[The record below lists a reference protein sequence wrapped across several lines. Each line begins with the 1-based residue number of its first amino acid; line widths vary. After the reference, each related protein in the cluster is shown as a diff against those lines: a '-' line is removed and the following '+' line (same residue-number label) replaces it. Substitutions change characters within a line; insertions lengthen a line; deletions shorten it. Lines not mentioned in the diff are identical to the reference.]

1 MTCPSCGSPTPDGA
15 RFCPECGA
23 ALTAPPPVLEERKV
37 VSVLFADLVGFTTR
51 SDGADPE
58 DVRAALRPYQSRI
71 RAEVERFGGTL
82 EKFAGDGVMAVFG
95 APVAREDDA
104 ERAVR
109 AALRVHEAIERL
121 NAERPGLDLA
131 ARAAVATGEAV
142 VALDARA
149 DAGET
154 LVAGDVVNTAS
165 RLEGRAPAGGVVVDE
180 RTRRAAG
187 DRFTWEALEPL
198 ELRGKARPVPG
209 FRVLAAR
216 SRFGV
221 DLEAGGRAELVGRDR
236 ELALLTDVFE
246 RTVGG
251 ATAQIVTVVGE
262 PGVGKSRLV
271 SELRAHV
278 DARPALVAWRQ
289 GRCISFGHDVAFWA
303 LGEIVKAEAG
313 ILESDPPERAAARL
327 ASAVDAA
334 VDDAGERDWLR
345 VRLAPLVGLGA
356 AGGGVGRGESFA
368 AWRRFLEA
376 IAARRPLVI
385 VVEDIHWADPAM
397 VEFLD
402 HLVSRTAGVPMLVV
416 CTARPELFERHPR
429 WGGGMRN
436 ATTIALDPLRE
447 EETARLVDA
456 LLARAPLP
464 ASTRAA
470 LIERSGG
477 NPLFAEEFVRM
488 ALERGIGD
496 QPMPETVQAIIA
508 ARLDTLAPSQKAA
521 LQDAAVVG
529 KVFWTGAVAA
539 IGGRDE
545 AALEEDLLQLAAREF
560 TRPARASSV
569 VDQSEHAFWH
579 ALVRDVT
586 YRQIPRAAR
595 AAKHVAA
602 AEWIERIAGERV
614 GDHAA
619 FIASHYG
626 EALALARA
634 SGAPDA
640 DDLAERAAGFL
651 IMAAQRALALDAQ
664 EARGHYERA
673 LALRP
678 VGHPQ
683 RGPALASLGWAL
695 HLEGD
700 SAVAQGHLE
709 AAIEELRGRG
719 DPRAAA
725 DAILKLGHVV
735 RARGDTARAT
745 ALIREAEA
753 LLADQPPSVESAWLA
768 VFSSWHWMFAGR
780 WAECEAWAERCIA
793 LARPYDVPELL
804 PRALQLRGL
813 ARASLGRLDEG
824 YADLREALR
833 LGLER
838 GLGVETQTAYT
849 NLADCLWW
857 DEGPAAGLE
866 TKRIAMAFAESRGLT
881 GHLQWA
887 QAESTWMLFDLGRWD
902 ELEAA
907 AEDVFRHERE
917 RGEGQ
922 WSVMVRTQLA
932 RVAAW
937 RGEAGAAAELM
948 EETLP
953 RARVIADPQVLVP
966 ALATAAVALHE
977 RGEREEAART
987 ASELLGENFDTAL
1000 GPWLAEAVRVLVA
1013 DAGADAAGALLD
1025 VVPCIALVERCAR
1038 RSSEAALAEA
1048 RGDLQRAAGGYAE
1061 AAEAWRAY
1069 GNVPE
1074 EAHARL
1080 AWGRCLLALGR
1091 RDEALAPLEAALAAL
1106 TELGAAPRAAEA
1118 EGLLGSARALA

>member
-1 MTCPSCGSPTPDGA
+1 MSCPSCGSPTPDGA

-23 ALTAPPPVLEERKV
+23 ALTAPAQLLEERKV

-58 DVRAALRPYQSRI
+58 DVRAALRPYQARI

-109 AALRVHEAIERL
+109 AALRVHEAIGDL
-121 NAERPGLDLA
+121 NAEQPALDLA

-165 RLEGRAPAGGVVVDE
+165 RLEGAAPAGGVVVDE

-198 ELRGKARPVPG
+198 ALRGKALPVPA
-209 FRVLAAR
+209 FLVLAAR

-246 RTVGG
+246 RTVHG

-278 DARPALVAWRQ
+278 DARPELVAWRQ

-313 ILESDPPERAAARL
+313 ILESDEPERAAARL

-334 VDDAGERDWLR
+334 VDEPGERDWLR
-345 VRLAPLVGLGA
+345 VRLAPLVGLGG

-376 IAARRPLVI
+376 VAARRPLVI

-447 EETARLVDA
+447 DETARLVDA
-456 LLARAPLP
+456 LLVRAPLA
-464 ASTRAA
+464 ASTRSA
-470 LIERSGG
+470 LIDRSGG

-539 IGGRDE
+539 IGGREE
-545 AALEEDLLQLAAREF
+545 AALEDDLLQLGEREF

-569 VDQSEHAFWH
+569 ADQTEHAFWH

-634 SGAPDA
+634 AGAPDA
-640 DDLAERAAGFL
+640 NRRPGRARRRVPHDGRQAG
-651 IMAAQRALALDAQ
+651 ARPRRAGGPGPLR
-664 EARGHYERA
+664 ARAGA
-673 LALRP
+673 PPPRP
-678 VGHPQ
+678 PQ

-700 SAVAQGHLE
+700 SAVGQSHLE
-709 AAIEELRGRG
+709 AAIDELRGLVVATTRG
-719 DPRAAA
+719 
-725 DAILKLGHVV
+725 
-735 RARGDTARAT
+735 
-745 ALIREAEA
+745 
-753 LLADQPPSVESAWLA
+753 
-768 VFSSWHWMFAGR
+768 GR
-780 WAECEAWAERCIA
+780 
-793 LARPYDVPELL
+793 P
-804 PRALQLRGL
+804 
-813 ARASLGRLDEG
+813 
-824 YADLREALR
+824 
-833 LGLER
+833 
-838 GLGVETQTAYT
+838 T
-849 NLADCLWW
+849 
-857 DEGPAAGLE
+857 
-866 TKRIAMAFAESRGLT
+866 
-881 GHLQWA
+881 
-887 QAESTWMLFDLGRWD
+887 
-902 ELEAA
+902 
-907 AEDVFRHERE
+907 
-917 RGEGQ
+917 
-922 WSVMVRTQLA
+922 
-932 RVAAW
+932 
-937 RGEAGAAAELM
+937 
-948 EETLP
+948 
-953 RARVIADPQVLVP
+953 
-966 ALATAAVALHE
+966 
-977 RGEREEAART
+977 
-987 ASELLGENFDTAL
+987 
-1000 GPWLAEAVRVLVA
+1000 
-1013 DAGADAAGALLD
+1013 
-1025 VVPCIALVERCAR
+1025 
-1038 RSSEAALAEA
+1038 RS
-1048 RGDLQRAAGGYAE
+1048 
-1061 AAEAWRAY
+1061 
-1069 GNVPE
+1069 
-1074 EAHARL
+1074 
-1080 AWGRCLLALGR
+1080 
-1091 RDEALAPLEAALAAL
+1091 
-1106 TELGAAPRAAEA
+1106 
-1118 EGLLGSARALA
+1118 